1 MSVRTFSTAF
11 AEPMPVGAQA
21 LLGRKTITFVLAGG
35 RGNRLGPLTDWRSK
49 PSLPFAGK
57 FRIVDFTLS
66 NCVNSGMRRIG
77 VCTQYRAQS
86 LIRHLHRGWSFLD
99 GRFGEFIELLPAQQ
113 RVSTDWYRGTA
124 DAVYQNLEM
133 VRRFDPAYVLVLGG
147 DHIYKMDYTRL
158 IQDHVARGARATVG
172 CIEVPVGRAS
182 GFGIV
187 QLGVDGRIVGFLE
200 KPASPPGLPGRPDV
214 TLASMGIYA
223 FDAAFLQEV
232 LQRDARDPGSAHDF
246 GKDILPRLV
255 SDGEAVFAHDFAGS
269 CVGHAGAQPYWRDVG
284 TVDAYWEANL
294 DLTHVVPDLD
304 LYDGAW
310 PIWTWQEHL
319 PPAKF
324 VFDEN
329 GRRGIACDSL
339 VASGSIV
346 SGSEVRRSL
355 LFNNVRV
362 HSYCVVEDS
371 VVLPNVRI
379 GRGAVVRRA
388 VIDKECRL
396 PEGFCV
402 GVDEAE
408 DRRRFH
414 VTASGVAVVVPEM
427 LGQRIHEP
435 QQDRDMRADPPRRGT
450 PSSAHERMLEW

>member
-1 MSVRTFSTAF
+1 MNGSMGYRNVLS
-11 AEPMPVGAQA
+11 M
-21 LLGRKTITFVLAGG
+21 VLAGG
-35 RGNRLGPLTDWRSK
+35 MGERLYPLTRDRAK
-49 PSLPFAGK
+49 PAVPFGGRY
-57 FRIVDFTLS
+57 RIIDFVL
-66 NCVNSGMRRIG
+66 NNFINSGLFKIK
-77 VCTQYRAQS
+77 VLTQFKSNS
-86 LIRHLHRGWSFLD
+86 LIEHITRTWRLVPQIGQYVD
-99 GRFGEFIELLPAQQ
+99 VVPAQM
-113 RVSTDWYRGTA
+113 RKGPFWFRGTA
-124 DAVYQNLEM
+124 DAVYQNLDM

-158 IQDHVARGARATVG
+158 IQDHVERGAKATVG
-172 CIEVPVGRAS
+172 CIEVPAGRAS

-187 QLGVDGRIVGFLE
+187 QLGGDGRIVGFLE

-232 LQRDARDPGSAHDF
+232 LHRDARDPGSAHDF

-269 CVGHAGAQPYWRDVG
+269 CIGHAGAQPYWRDVG
-284 TVDAYWEANL
+284 TIDAYWEANL

-329 GRRGIACDSL
+329 GRRGLACDSL

-371 VVLPNVRI
+371 IVLPNVQI

-435 QQDRDMRADPPRRGT
+435 QQVPLTGVNPHPYRLATMAP
-450 PSSAHERMLEW
+450 